1 MDEKYYR
8 RKSWKWWKPF
18 YEDEN
23 GKTQIKKCVCISTYV
38 AGYRD
43 VYHQRYS
50 VVKISESLNDS
61 LLFFIIF

>member
-23 GKTQIKKCVCISTYV
+23 GKTQIKNVYTYPLMLLV
-38 AGYRD
+38 I
-43 VYHQRYS
+43 VMCT
-50 VVKISESLNDS
+50 IND
-61 LLFFIIF
+61 IQW